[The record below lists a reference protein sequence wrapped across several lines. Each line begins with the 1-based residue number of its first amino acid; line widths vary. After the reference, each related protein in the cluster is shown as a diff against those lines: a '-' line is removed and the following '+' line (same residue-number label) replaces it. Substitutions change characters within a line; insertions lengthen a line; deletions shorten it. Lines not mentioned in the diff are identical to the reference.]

1 MLSLISL
8 IVIISLS
15 MLITKIASISLMHTG
30 LSKQSARFQAR
41 SALTGVGFTTVEA
54 ENVTKHPVRRRVIMT
69 LMLVGNAGI
78 ITVISS
84 FMLTFINVEE
94 EQLSIWI
101 RLLILFISI
110 FGLIMIA
117 KSKWIDRVLSRIIN
131 RMLRKYTDLNVRD
144 YAKLLHLSGEYSISE
159 FYVEDDDWLVNQT
172 LEKLELRK
180 EGVNVLAITRTDGTY
195 LGVPSGDTEIEP
207 GDTLLLYGKV
217 SQLKSLDDRRKGR
230 EGDTQH
236 EKLVIEHKTEKKEEK
251 KKDRIRKKKRK
262 KEKKQI
268 TSDGAKD
275 SGFKNVN

>member
-101 RLLILFISI
+101 RLLILFSAI
-110 FGLIMIA
+110 FVLIMIA
-117 KSKWIDRVLSRIIN
+117 RSKWVDRTLNRIIN
-131 RMLRKYTDLNVRD
+131 RMLKKYTDLNVRD

-159 FYVEDDDWLVNQT
+159 FYVESDDWLVNQT

-180 EGVNVLAITRTDGTY
+180 EGINVLAVTRTDGTY
-195 LGVPSGDTEIEP
+195 LGVPSGDTEIES

-217 SQLKSLDDRRKGR
+217 GQLKSLDDRRKGR

-236 EKLVIEHKTEKKEEK
+236 EKLVIEHKTEKKEEI

-262 KEKKQI
+262 KEKKS
-268 TSDGAKD
+268 SDKPRE
-275 SGFKNVN
+275 